1 MTPHLENLVRQTI
14 KSFQDENFIDAKI
27 IITKALESDLNNSD
41 TLLELGIAYATA
53 NKLKEAEVIFKSL
66 FLHEKN
72 DVRIPYNLGLVYSLQ
87 GNHRLAIATYDLAI
101 EIQPDDVNSYINKAS
116 SCIDANEYVMAL
128 MTLDFVLKMQPQISV
143 AWSNKGV
150 ALKGLKCYDEAIA
163 HYEKALSLKPDY
175 AEAWSNKGITLH
187 ELKRY
192 DEAVIDFDQ
201 ALSLKPDY
209 AEAWFNKGNT
219 LHELKR
225 YDEAI
230 AHYEKAISLKP
241 DYAEAWSNK
250 GITLHE
256 LKRYEEA
263 VTHFNQALSLK
274 PDYAEAWS
282 NIAVAL
288 KGLKRYDEAIAHYE
302 KALSLK
308 PDYAEAWSNKGV
320 TLHELKRY
328 EEAIAQ
334 YEKAL
339 SLKPDYAE
347 AWSNKGNTLHE
358 LKRYDEAIA
367 HYEKALDLM
376 PCMPLCLGR
385 IVHTMKRVCNW
396 KSTAEY
402 ASDLLKQIQLGHL
415 VIAPFSLLSINDNS
429 LLHKKCA
436 HIYAQN
442 KYPANQ
448 ALGAIPQY
456 EKKEKIRIAYF
467 SPDFRDHPVAL
478 LTAELFE
485 LHDREKFE
493 VIAFSLFKTP
503 VDDEVNLR
511 LRKGFDRFIDV
522 DGMTDLEVA
531 RLARELKVDI
541 AIDLAGPTQHS
552 RTAIF
557 SYRAAPIQVN
567 WLGYPGTIGADFID
581 YIIADKT
588 VIPPSS
594 QECYFEKVVYLPNT
608 YMVDD
613 SKRNSSTRTFT
624 KYGLGLP
631 EHGFIFC
638 CFNSYQKYNPQIL
651 DRWSKLLFTV
661 RDSALWITENNTY
674 FKENLISEFE
684 ARGIS
689 RGRLVFA
696 QRLDSMGD
704 HLARL
709 SLADLFLDTYPFN
722 AHTTA
727 IDALKAGLPV
737 LTLKGESF
745 ASRVASSLLEA
756 IGLPELVT
764 TNQEAYEAMAIE
776 LATHPEKITDLR
788 LRLSQNRNSS
798 PLFDTPLFT
807 KHLESAY
814 TEMYKRYQAGLQPE
828 QILVY

>member
-1 MTPHLENLVRQTI
+1 MHPQLQLMLQQAMQN
-14 KSFQDENFIDAKI
+14 FQDQKFDNADLILKKVLQLDSKNLPALHILGLIKASQGKFKESADLLGRAARINPNDGSLQYNLA
-27 IITKALESDLNNSD
+27 KALSDSGNDKDAVTHHKKAVALTPNNS
-41 TLLELGIAYATA
+41 EAWFSYGKTA
-53 NKLKEAEVIFKSL
+53 S
-66 FLHEKN
+66 
-72 DVRIPYNLGLVYSLQ
+72 NLGRHEDALVWY
-87 GNHRLAIATYDLAI
+87 GNALNLRPNYIEALLNKGAAFKELKRYEEAIAFADQVLL
-101 EIQPDDVNSYINKAS
+101 INPNLSA
-116 SCIDANEYVMAL
+116 
-128 MTLDFVLKMQPQISV
+128 

-150 ALKGLKCYDEAIA
+150 ALKGLERYEEAVT
-163 HYEKALSLKPDY
+163 HFNQALSLKPDY
-175 AEAWSNKGITLH
+175 AEAWSNKG
-187 ELKRY
+187 
-192 DEAVIDFDQ
+192 V
-201 ALSLKPDY
+201 
-209 AEAWFNKGNT
+209 
-219 LHELKR
+219 
-225 YDEAI
+225 
-230 AHYEKAISLKP
+230 
-241 DYAEAWSNK
+241 
-250 GITLHE
+250 TLHE

-282 NIAVAL
+282 N
-288 KGLKRYDEAIAHYE
+288 KGVTLHELKRYEEAIAQYE

-347 AWSNKGNTLHE
+347 AWSNKSNTLHE
-358 LKRYDEAIA
+358 LKRYIEAIA
-367 HYEKALDLM
+367 HYEKALSLKPSIDWILGDL
-376 PCMPLCLGR
+376 
-385 IVHTMKRVCNW
+385 IHIKMKIANW
-396 KSTAEY
+396 SNL
-402 ASDLLKQIQLGHL
+402 ASFLNNGFQQ
-415 VIAPFSLLSINDNS
+415 VIENQKVISPFLMLALNDNS

-828 QILVY
+828 QISIQSL